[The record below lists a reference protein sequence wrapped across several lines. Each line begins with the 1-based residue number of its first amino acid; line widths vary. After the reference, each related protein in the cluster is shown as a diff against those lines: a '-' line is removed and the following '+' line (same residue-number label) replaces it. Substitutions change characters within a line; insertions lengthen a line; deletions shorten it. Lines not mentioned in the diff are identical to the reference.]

1 VIRRPEIQKIVNG
14 YDDLRIAVLGSHSAL
29 EIMDGAKDEGLNTIV
44 FCQKGRET
52 PYQRFDRIADEIKI
66 LKKFS
71 EMSSTKNQKMLRD
84 TNTIIIPHRSL
95 TAYLGYNVIENSL
108 KVPIFG
114 NRALFQAEERN
125 NKKNQY
131 YLLKKAGIKY
141 PKIFKNPKDIN
152 KPAIVKVQ
160 EKKRRLERAFFT
172 VSSFSDYK
180 KKSESKIK
188 QGIISKNDLKNAVIE
203 QLVIG
208 TYFVQTSQ
216 ITESTVLAGIVIG
229 VLSSLVLFITS
240 FPDHDADK
248 AKGRK
253 TLVIS
258 LGMQKACSILWIF
271 PGITYGITIIA
282 VVFEIFPVFCLI
294 ILSTVP
300 LIIKSGQK
308 LKQNYNKLTNLI
320 PVMSSTLYFSRI
332 TGVLLV
338 VGFLVNII

>member
-1 VIRRPEIQKIVNG
+1 MISVWLRVIRVRFLLASIIAVSVGLAITWWNTSSITIFDAILTICGVLALHASVDLLNDYWDFKRGIDTTTHRTKMSGGSGVLPEGLLKPAQVYAAGIAFLIIGTAIGIYFVATDGIVIGIILAFAVISIYFYSTKIVDWG
-14 YDDLRIAVLGSHSAL
+14 LAEVFVAIKGSM
-29 EIMDGAKDEGLNTIV
+29 I
-44 FCQKGRET
+44 
-52 PYQRFDRIADEIKI
+52 
-66 LKKFS
+66 
-71 EMSSTKNQKMLRD
+71 
-84 TNTIIIPHRSL
+84 
-95 TAYLGYNVIENSL
+95 
-108 KVPIFG
+108 
-114 NRALFQAEERN
+114 
-125 NKKNQY
+125 
-131 YLLKKAGIKY
+131 
-141 PKIFKNPKDIN
+141 
-152 KPAIVKVQ
+152 
-160 EKKRRLERAFFT
+160 
-172 VSSFSDYK
+172 
-180 KKSESKIK
+180 
-188 QGIISKNDLKNAVIE
+188 
-203 QLVIG
+203 VIG

-258 LGMQKACSILWIF
+258 LGKQKACTILWIF
-271 PGITYGITIIA
+271 PAITYGVTIIA

-308 LKQNYNKLTNLI
+308 LKQNYDKLTNLI

-338 VGFLVNII
+338 VGFLVNIV